1 MNPAAWCR
9 MTGDVVTGRA
19 VGCPLGAA
27 GRHPSRSQVA
37 RGGQPTGDVPRERQ
51 GDREEQVSR

>member
-1 MNPAAWCR
+1 